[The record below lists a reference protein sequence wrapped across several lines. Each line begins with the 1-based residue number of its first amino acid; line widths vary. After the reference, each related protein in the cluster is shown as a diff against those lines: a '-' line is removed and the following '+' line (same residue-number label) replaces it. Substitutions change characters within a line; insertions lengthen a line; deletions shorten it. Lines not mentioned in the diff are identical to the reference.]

1 MNDRKQEVILAAQHL
16 FMEKGF
22 TATSIQDILDA
33 SNISKGTFY
42 NYFSSKNE
50 CLIAILEHGHDE
62 ITIRRRAL
70 LSEASPADKNILIEQ
85 ISIRSLVTDE
95 HNLVPLVQT
104 VFHSGDPELK
114 TLIRN
119 QHLEELA
126 WLSHRLM
133 DVYGSHIK
141 PYASDCAVMIH
152 GIMQH
157 MLQAWKASNKE
168 VIAIVEL
175 IAYTMR
181 IIDRVLP
188 EMVRHGDH
196 FLNEHHFFNYQQERQ
211 DKHLTKKQ
219 LLTQLTDIHQQSAN
233 KEMDENHQYLSFLI
247 EEIQAEAPRVF
258 LLETVIHAFRESFI
272 GTTFDHQADEIALNL
287 WIYLDS
293 INSK

>member
-133 DVYGSHIK
+133 DVRSEEHT
-141 PYASDCAVMIH
+141 SE
-152 GIMQH
+152 
-157 MLQAWKASNKE
+157 LQSRGHL
-168 VIAIVEL
+168 VCRL
-175 IAYTMR
+175 
-181 IIDRVLP
+181 LP
-188 EMVRHGDH
+188 
-196 FLNEHHFFNYQQERQ
+196 
-211 DKHLTKKQ
+211 
-219 LLTQLTDIHQQSAN
+219 A
-233 KEMDENHQYLSFLI
+233 
-247 EEIQAEAPRVF
+247 
-258 LLETVIHAFRESFI
+258 
-272 GTTFDHQADEIALNL
+272 
-287 WIYLDS
+287 
-293 INSK
+293 